1 MGGSWRVVY
10 FSGGQQ
16 PDLFLRLCAH
26 GGYQRKYS
34 DAGGVSM
41 ILNPVVSGGGGVE
54 TVTVHIENGVRRAD
68 IDIYYSHNGQV
79 SSQNIM
85 EGGNAEIQLQSGNS
99 VLIKN
104 NGSSSLSVTGTGSFD
119 YTAISAPGSV
129 VSSFL
134 LVGFYSDSTVTL
146 S

>member
-1 MGGSWRVVY
+1 MSVFVSRYLGGE
-10 FSGGQQ
+10 
-16 PDLFLRLCAH
+16 
-26 GGYQRKYS
+26 
-34 DAGGVSM
+34 
-41 ILNPVVSGGGGVE
+41 GGVE

-85 EGGNAEIQLQSGNS
+85 EDGNAEIQLQSGNS